1 MFKAGRDEEAA
12 ALYQRAVLLCAKTLG
27 PDHPKYGVLL
37 ENYSF
42 VLKKLGRKHEG
53 KEMAARA
60 KQILSASARRNGIGA
75 VVSVSA
81 LCADEK

>member
-1 MFKAGRDEEAA
+1 MVKANRAEEAA
-12 ALYQRAVLLCAKTLG
+12 TLYQRAILLCAKTLG
-27 PDHPKYGVLL
+27 PGHPKYGVLL

-42 VLKKLGRKHEG
+42 VLKKLGREHES

-60 KQILSASARRNGIGA
+60 KQILSASERRNGIGA

-81 LCADEK
+81 LRADQK